1 MEKTA
6 QIKHIKFLD
15 KDTASKIAA
24 GEVIERP
31 SSVLKEL
38 LENALD
44 AGANVV
50 DIEIEK
56 AGKKLIY
63 VHDDGLGIPK
73 EDMRA
78 ALARHA
84 TSKIDNFE
92 DLSSLNTFG
101 FRGEALF
108 SVCAVSRLEI
118 ISCARGAKEG
128 AKLMAEGGLIVS
140 EVSSAAVQGTTVQAR
155 DLFFNTPARLKFLK
169 SDPVERAHL
178 LACAEECA
186 LANQTVSFNVKSDG
200 AKVYS
205 LPAQAAGE
213 EGLRK
218 RALKVIGEAAKDLIY
233 LEDKTFG
240 FKALVS
246 PCDKLSPNR
255 NLQFFFINKRP
266 VVCKIL
272 QQAVYKAYQNFRSKD
287 KHPVIILFLT
297 LPPSD
302 FDVNVHPQK
311 RDIKF
316 AQESKIFSFIFNS
329 ILNAV
334 LSGASAQNF
343 EPSLILP
350 QNTGNSAEKP
360 ASFAAPAAPVASED
374 FKTDKSAYTP
384 AAQAEVLSMFLS
396 APAQKETCAVARDFE
411 EPSLYRPL
419 KEKAEQPKK
428 NEAAPLKQESAN
440 IPLWWTPPYNYIG
453 QLHKSYLIF
462 ENPQGLVIIDQHAAQ
477 ERVLFEK
484 YFAALKG
491 GRVEVQPLM
500 FPSHIAL
507 NASQSENIMA
517 WQQDLQKA
525 GFDISR
531 FSSSTILVSSAPALL
546 KMGEDALKDFIGG
559 LADILGSPSKTADDL
574 KYKLI
579 ATFACKK
586 AVKAG
591 QSLDI
596 TQARALLDNLKLC
609 KDGLHCPHG
618 RPTIINLE
626 MKDIIKRFGRTS

>member
-6 QIKHIKFLD
+6 EIKHIKFLD
-15 KDTASKIAA
+15 KNTASKIAA

-44 AGANVV
+44 AGANTV

-73 EDMRA
+73 EDMPA

-84 TSKIDNFE
+84 TSKITNFE

-118 ISCARGAKEG
+118 TSCARGAKEG
-128 AKLMAEGGLIVS
+128 VKLIAEGGSVIS
-140 EVSSAAVQGTTVQAR
+140 QVSSAAVQGTTVQAR

-169 SDPVERAHL
+169 SDAVERAHL

-218 RALKVIGEAAKDLIY
+218 RALKIMGEGAKDLIY
-233 LEDKTFG
+233 LEDETFG

-246 PCDKLSPNR
+246 PCDRLSPNR
-255 NLQFFFINKRP
+255 NLQFFFVNKRP

-272 QQAVYKAYQNFRSKD
+272 QQAIYKAYQNFRAKD
-287 KHPVIILFLT
+287 KHPIIILFLT
-297 LPPSD
+297 LPPAD

-329 ILNAV
+329 ILNAITG
-334 LSGASAQNF
+334 GASAQSF
-343 EPSLILP
+343 ETPFSLP
-350 QNTGNSAEKP
+350 QKEEKNT
-360 ASFAAPAAPVASED
+360 SFAPLSARAAFSEQSDKTGYAPAAQS
-374 FKTDKSAYTP
+374 
-384 AAQAEVLSMFLS
+384 EVLSMLLS
-396 APAQKETCAVARDFE
+396 APAQKEPCAVARDFE
-411 EPSLYRPL
+411 EPSLYRAL

-428 NEAAPLKQESAN
+428 PEAVALKQENAN
-440 IPLWWTPPYNYIG
+440 APLWWTPPYNYIG

-462 ENPQGLVIIDQHAAQ
+462 ENPQGLVLIEQHAAQ

-484 YFAALKG
+484 YFTALNDG
-491 GRVEVQPLM
+491 QVEVQPLM

-507 NASQSENIMA
+507 SASQGENIMA

-546 KMGEDALKDFIGG
+546 KMGEGALKDFIGG
-559 LADILGSPSKTADDL
+559 LADILGSPSKTAEDL

-596 TQARALLDNLKLC
+596 TQAQALLDNLKLC